1 MPARTKKT
9 PIVLVYDPTDEGRFA
24 FYDEGTLAFEG
35 SDENNHYFD
44 FLAFCQKFNIPY
56 EERDMSEGLGGEEF
70 PRKLE
75 DLKPKVS
82 VHIEI
87 DTCDEAE
94 YLNIMTDDTDL
105 GWVSKTDAIAIRDRL
120 VEALGKC

>member
-1 MPARTKKT
+1 MPARPKKT
-9 PIVLVYDPTDEGRFA
+9 PIVLVYDSYCDGRFA
-24 FYDEGTLAFEG
+24 VYNEGTLVIEV
-35 SDENNHYFD
+35 SDENADYVD
-44 FLAFCQKFNIPY
+44 FLRFCQNLNIPY
-56 EERDMSEGLGGEEF
+56 EERNMPNGMEGELF
-70 PRKLE
+70 PELLE

-87 DTCDEAE
+87 DTEDEAE
-94 YLNIMTDDTDL
+94 CLSIMTDDTDL